1 MTVSYDSLPDRIVNG
16 ASWCFHMS
24 PLRYFLERVLHGERS
39 DADRNRLEY
48 RVVFV
53 CLVVATIVLV
63 GLAVGVSLGIL

>member
-1 MTVSYDSLPDRIVNG
+1 
-16 ASWCFHMS
+16 MS
-24 PLRYFLERVLHGERS
+24 SLRYFLERVLHGERS

-53 CLVVATIVLV
+53 SLVVATIILV